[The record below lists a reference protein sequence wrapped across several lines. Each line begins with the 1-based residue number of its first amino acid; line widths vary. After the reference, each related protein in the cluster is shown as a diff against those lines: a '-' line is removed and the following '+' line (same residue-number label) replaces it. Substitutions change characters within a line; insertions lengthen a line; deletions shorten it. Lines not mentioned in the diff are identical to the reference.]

1 MSDQFAEYFAT
12 LARYHRW
19 ATVRLLDAIAPLN
32 DEDYRRDV
40 GLFFH
45 SIHGTLNHLLVAEG
59 LWHTRFAEGRS
70 PVVALDAEVSAD
82 RDELARRLREDVA
95 RWELFVAS
103 VPLSRYV
110 EKLDYRTMRGS
121 DVSLPFAATLGHVF
135 NHGTHHRG
143 QITAAIGALGARFAS
158 ASTLASTPASI
169 AAPELDLVYM
179 LQEEQ
184 RT

>member
-1 MSDQFAEYFAT
+1 MSETFAAYFSGYFST

-19 ATVRLLDAIAPLN
+19 ATMRLLDAIAPLN
-32 DEDYRRDV
+32 DEDYRRGV
-40 GLFFH
+40 GLFFG

-70 PVVALDAEVSAD
+70 PVVALDAEVSPD
-82 RDELARRLREDVA
+82 RDEVAAMLREAVA
-95 RWELFVAS
+95 RWEALVAS
-103 VPLSRYV
+103 IPLSRYA

-143 QITAAIGALGARFAS
+143 QITVALTAMGK
-158 ASTLASTPASI
+158 PC
-169 AAPELDLVYM
+169 PELDLVRM
-179 LQEEQ
+179 L
-184 RT
+184 RTESKA